1 MQNWRGPI
9 SLSKILNVWASVLE
23 TLLTL
28 GSVFSS
34 LWTYKK
40 RKPIRFSLD
49 VSFSSPTT
57 VDKEPKKVG
66 FFDWIGLKKVE
77 SQKKRRLLLTILGIS
92 LLFLLFSIVVFS
104 WFDSSKTA
112 TAAFSGKGI
121 GALPAILAYAIL
133 GTALPEEIFFRGFLL
148 KRLQGKLGFLGAN
161 LLQSLLFGLIHAFM
175 FIQLTGYLKA
185 IVIMVFISLIAYVFG
200 AINEK
205 KASGSIL
212 PSVFIHALANTVVGL
227 LFAFSFI

>member
-1 MQNWRGPI
+1 M
-9 SLSKILNVWASVLE
+9 
-23 TLLTL
+23 
-28 GSVFSS
+28 
-34 LWTYKK
+34 
-40 RKPIRFSLD
+40 
-49 VSFSSPTT
+49 
-57 VDKEPKKVG
+57 
-66 FFDWIGLKKVE
+66 
-77 SQKKRRLLLTILGIS
+77 
-92 LLFLLFSIVVFS
+92 VFS

-133 GTALPEEIFFRGFLL
+133 ATALPEEIFFRGFLL

-205 KASGSIL
+205 KSKWLYPSQCLYPRLGQYGCRASL
-212 PSVFIHALANTVVGL
+212 CL
-227 LFAFSFI
+227 LLHLDKVI

>member
-1 MQNWRGPI
+1 MT
-9 SLSKILNVWASVLE
+9 LFMSKLMSGIVELLIVSVIPFITWLIW
-23 TLLTL
+23 
-28 GSVFSS
+28 S
-34 LWTYKK
+34 
-40 RKPIRFSLD
+40 R
-49 VSFSSPTT
+49 
-57 VDKEPKKVG
+57 KKVG

-77 SQKKRRLLLTILGIS
+77 SQQKRRLLLTILGIS

-104 WFDSSKTA
+104 WFDSSQTA

-121 GALPAILAYAIL
+121 GALPAILSYAIL

-148 KRLQGKLGFLGAN
+148 KRMQGKLGFLGAN
-161 LLQSLLFGLIHAFM
+161 LVQSLLFGLIHALI

-185 IVIMVFISLIAYVFG
+185 MAIMVFISLIAYVFG